1 MIIIIAIII
10 GIVMGLLVP
19 YNLNAQTL
27 QYIAVAIIAVLDS
40 VFGAVLANYEKR
52 FNLVIFL
59 TGLSTNAILAVA
71 LTFVGNILGIDM
83 SFASV
88 IVFGTRI
95 FNNLAKIRYHI
106 LDKYFEKKNYHNPKI
121 EVKLLSEADEER
133 KELDEEFDFDLDE
146 VTEEKE

>member
-40 VFGAVLANYEKR
+40 VFGAVVANYEKR

-59 TGLSTNAILAVA
+59 TGLTSNAVLAVA

-95 FNNLAKIRYHI
+95 FTNLAKIRYNI
-106 LDKYFEKKNYHNPKI
+106 LDKYFEKKNYHSPRI

-146 VTEEKE
+146 DIEEKE

>member
-40 VFGAVLANYEKR
+40 VFGAVVANYEKR

-59 TGLSTNAILAVA
+59 TGLTSNAVLAVA

-95 FNNLAKIRYHI
+95 FTNLAKIRYNI
-106 LDKYFEKKNYHNPKI
+106 LDKYFEKKNYHSPRI

-133 KELDEEFDFDLDE
+133 KELDEEFDFDLDD
-146 VTEEKE
+146 VKEEKE